1 MATITDSTAIQYN
14 YIISYGFKYPLCAS
28 DPDLTSELQ
37 MYTFNCQFIIYTE
50 MSQRNFKV
58 NIAKT
63 PGKLIPLAMF
73 LFLQMVPPT
82 TFMPET

>member
-1 MATITDSTAIQYN
+1 
-14 YIISYGFKYPLCAS
+14 
-28 DPDLTSELQ
+28 
-37 MYTFNCQFIIYTE
+37 
-50 MSQRNFKV
+50 MSQRDFKV

>member
-37 MYTFNCQFIIYTE
+37 MHTFNCQFIIYTE
-50 MSQRNFKV
+50 MSQRDFKV
-58 NIAKT
+58 NIAVAVERLANSYNI
-63 PGKLIPLAMF
+63 KLASL
-73 LFLQMVPPT
+73 T
-82 TFMPET
+82 W